1 MESHLP
7 AFKEKNPQ
15 LELVTELI
23 RGQHPHLKGLYGE
36 TLFLSLPLILP
47 LLHRHICSFLI
58 ALQDIQFKVFNEFL
72 IFSNA

>member
-23 RGQHPHLKGLYGE
+23 RGQHPHLKGLYSKIFYCP
-36 TLFLSLPLILP
+36 TTMDSCTDFHMILKEAFE
-47 LLHRHICSFLI
+47 SF
-58 ALQDIQFKVFNEFL
+58 
-72 IFSNA
+72 SP